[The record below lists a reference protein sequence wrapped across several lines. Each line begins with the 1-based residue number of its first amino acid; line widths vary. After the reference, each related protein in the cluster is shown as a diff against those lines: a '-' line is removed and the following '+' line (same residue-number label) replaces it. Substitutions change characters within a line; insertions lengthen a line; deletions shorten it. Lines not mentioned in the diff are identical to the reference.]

1 MSVFSAEGRIRLVH
15 SLEELYPDRGSAL
28 LSRLEPL
35 ADIARRTSRR
45 RPTEFSSRDAILITY
60 ADMLHSD
67 NYSPLHLLDDFLERR
82 AEGLFSL
89 VHILPFFPSSSDEG
103 YSVKDYFSVDP
114 RLGSWDDIERIGR
127 RFGLVFDLV
136 LNHAS
141 AQGGWFRSFL
151 EGRQPYCRFF
161 LTRDAG
167 CDVSKVFRPRTHPL
181 LTAFTRNDG
190 SVVHVWTTFSADQ
203 VDLDFSEPEVLIA
216 MTEVALSYI
225 AHGATILRLDAI
237 AYVWKEDG
245 TNCLDRPQVHSLLR
259 FFRALFDEIAPGVKL
274 LSETNLP
281 RAINDSYFGKGD
293 EAHMVYNF
301 PLPPLVLHAFMCGKA
316 DRLAAWAAGLPAP
329 DRDRVYVNFLS
340 SHDGIGVTPARDI
353 LPADEFSFLVSEARR
368 RGALISTRSTPE
380 GEAPYELNSTFLD
393 IITEE
398 GASEAGRVRAFL
410 SAQALMTALSG
421 IPAFWFHSLVG
432 SRNWTEGP
440 VLTSSKRSIHRERL
454 DKAALERELEDG
466 SSLRRRVYDGIAALL
481 GSRSRRPA
489 FDPDSPQAVL
499 EADGSGDIISRG
511 VDALCGAGSAG
522 PVFGLVR
529 GRGSASVLSLVNV
542 SNAEAV
548 CMIPRG
554 FAATGR
560 PFDPTACMVHSS
572 DFFSNNRV
580 ILPPHGTLWLDG
592 DWKGD

>member
-1 MSVFSAEGRIRLVH
+1 MSVFSAEGRKRLAR

-28 LSRLEPL
+28 LSRLETL
-35 ADIARRTSRR
+35 AGIARRTSPRSS
-45 RPTEFSSRDAILITY
+45 TELNSRDAILITY
-60 ADMLHSD
+60 ADMLHSE
-67 NYSPLHLLDDFLERR
+67 NRSPLRLLDDFLERR

-103 YSVKDYFSVDP
+103 YSVMDYLSVDP
-114 RLGSWDDIERIGR
+114 RLGSWDDIARIGR

-141 AQGGWFRSFL
+141 AQGGWFRSSL
-151 EGRQPYCRFF
+151 AGREPYCRFF
-161 LTRDAG
+161 ITREAG

-225 AHGATILRLDAI
+225 AHGATMLRLDAI

-245 TNCLDRPQVHSLLR
+245 TDCLDRPPVHALLR
-259 FFRALFDEIAPGVKL
+259 FFRALFDEIAPGAKL

-281 RAINDSYFGKGD
+281 RAINDSYFGQGD
-293 EAHMVYNF
+293 EAHLVYNF
-301 PLPPLVLHAFMCGKA
+301 PLPPLVLHAFMRGKA
-316 DRLAAWAAGLPAP
+316 DHLAAWAAGLPAP
-329 DRDRVYVNFLS
+329 VRDRAYVNFLS

-353 LPADEFSFLVSEARR
+353 LPAEEFEFLVSEARR
-368 RGALISTRSTPE
+368 RGTLVSTRSTPE

-393 IITEE
+393 VLT
-398 GASEAGRVRAFL
+398 EAGATEADRIRAFL
-410 SAQALMTALSG
+410 SAHALMVSLAGL
-421 IPAFWFHSLVG
+421 PAFWFHSLVG

-499 EADGSGDIISRG
+499 EADGSGGIVSRG
-511 VDALCGAGSAG
+511 VDALSGARSAG
-522 PVFGLVR
+522 PVFGIVR
-529 GRGSASVLSLVNV
+529 GRGSASVLALVNV
-542 SNAEAV
+542 SNAEAA

-560 PFDPTACMVHSS
+560 PFDPTNYATYSS
-572 DFFSNNRV
+572 GSCSNNRV
-580 ILPPHGTLWLDG
+580 ILPPYGTLWLDG